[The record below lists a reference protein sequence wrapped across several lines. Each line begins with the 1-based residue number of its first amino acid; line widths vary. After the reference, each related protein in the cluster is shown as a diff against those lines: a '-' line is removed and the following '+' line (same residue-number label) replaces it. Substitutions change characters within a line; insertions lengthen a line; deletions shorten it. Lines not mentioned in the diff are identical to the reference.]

1 MLWVLI
7 AGLLLVA
14 WLFVLYPF
22 VGKQRA
28 DKADNLEA
36 NLGIFHDHQ
45 AQLEAQLKSQQI
57 DQAQYQQLI
66 AEAKQLLLCDTE
78 QTQANQ
84 SNRDNSRAG
93 LWLLPLLLI
102 LISVFGA
109 VVYQQLGAAQDQ
121 HIAQLIKLTA
131 QSQSP
136 DKQVQT
142 ELYQALQKRVE
153 QRPDN
158 LYYWVILAKWAVSQ
172 DDLQQAS
179 HYYAKAI
186 EVEPNDGYLLG
197 QYAEIL
203 FMLADSQ
210 FTDRVNSAVDRA
222 FAIDSSNPTVLGLKG
237 IQAFEAK
244 QWQLAITYWQEVR
257 KQIGQNSATA
267 VALKTGIARAQ
278 AYLDQSDT
286 PAQQDAVS
294 PAVEILLSIDNNIAY
309 TAEQIVFVALVP
321 TTGSPM
327 PVAARKL
334 RAGDLPT
341 TITLT
346 NADAIMAEHNLSSV
360 SEVKAIARLSQT
372 GSATPQAGDWES
384 AVQIIQLDSVSEKIE
399 LRVAIIKL

>member
-45 AQLEAQLKSQQI
+45 VQLEAQLKSQQI

-102 LISVFGA
+102 LISVFSA

-360 SEVKAIARLSQT
+360 SEVKAVARLSQT

-384 AVQIIQLDSVSEKIE
+384 AVQIIQLGSVSEKIE

>member
-109 VVYQQLGAAQDQ
+109 VVYQQLGASQDQ

>member
-102 LISVFGA
+102 LISVFSA

>member
-45 AQLEAQLKSQQI
+45 VQLEAQLKSQQI

-102 LISVFGA
+102 LISVFSA

-384 AVQIIQLDSVSEKIE
+384 AVQIIQLGSVSEKIE